1 MSGPYDVP
9 DEPDDVTL
17 WAGRLRAWPTPPT
30 GATDAADDEIDDD
43 TAVSPRQ
50 VAADTVRVERPVLSD
65 ETVRGERPVLS
76 DQTVRVERP
85 VLSDQTVR
93 VERPSPRAAPAHRPS
108 TPPDGEPADET
119 ISVERRRP
127 RPSVDVPVPD
137 DTTAPARAR
146 GVGTLDESPADAPDE
161 TPTSDTAAGTRRAR
175 SRVSVS
181 TAAPPS
187 GDPVPTPREARLPVA
202 DHELYRPRADEAV
215 RVARTAA
222 PARSSDAPDAAEVLP
237 RSSRRARKRGLVLA
251 VTVVVL
257 VAAAAIGLFLLMG

>member
-65 ETVRGERPVLS
+65 ETVR
-76 DQTVRVERP
+76 
-85 VLSDQTVR
+85 
-93 VERPSPRAAPAHRPS
+93 VERPSPQAAPAHRPS

-146 GVGTLDESPADAPDE
+146 GVGTLDEAPADAPDE

-222 PARSSDAPDAAEVLP
+222 PARSSDAPDVAEVLP